1 MILQI
6 RVHYGRIDEWL
17 RQEVM
22 RRLFITVIGEHAE
35 ARVAPEGRVFIGQLI
50 FARFPL

>member
-22 RRLFITVIGEHAE
+22 RRLFITVIVEHAE
-35 ARVAPEGRVFIGQLI
+35 ARVTSEGRVFIEQLV
-50 FARFPL
+50 